1 MRAKA
6 LVLGMVLTLCVSAD
20 TPAADLGAINIQN
33 NIETIGN
40 NINVLNKDLNVTKFQ
55 KKTVK
60 KKNKKKTKLSEIDKY
75 KKKIFDMG
83 VVDLSDSDDE
93 CAKIY
98 KTKDKKSKVIGYL
111 PDKGIMKVVE
121 QDGKKYK
128 IKSGKITGYVSVKDV
143 VVDSDVETVLLDDNL
158 IEAKFTKD
166 VALKSEAKGKD
177 VAVGM
182 GYSGRS
188 YPVIGFSNN
197 KKYLRVQRTES
208 ITGWVPVSSVA
219 IDIVAESAMTK
230 SEYEDYKEEQELEYQ
245 AQLQSVINV
254 GSFRGSDELTNS
266 IISLLAQ
273 NESGNYMA
281 ARNGLAQFKGEKT
294 ITVGAWQWYG
304 ERAHNLLKR
313 ICATNVEEARDIINN
328 SFTGSKKK
336 QKKKADK
343 LYSDILPGDSW
354 ENGARSF
361 SEEELVAVKALLGSS
376 FGIEVQKSQVQSDVA
391 VRINV
396 ARSEYGLTNSRLIAY
411 FCDLFWQ
418 NPKNARAITDE
429 CIKHYE
435 GKAKFNNAKDALK
448 YMHETAM
455 KNSVMGQFTQRRT
468 FTYSFCKTMSK

>member
-6 LVLGMVLTLCVSAD
+6 LILGMVLTLCVSAD

-40 NINVLNKDLNVTKFQ
+40 NISVLNKDLNVTKLQ

-83 VVDLSDSDDE
+83 VVDLSDNDDE

-143 VVDSDVETVLLDDNL
+143 VVDSDVEMVLLDDNL

-197 KKYLRVQRTES
+197 KRYLRVQRTKS

-219 IDIVAESAMTK
+219 IDIVAESAMT
-230 SEYEDYKEEQELEYQ
+230 
-245 AQLQSVINV
+245 
-254 GSFRGSDELTNS
+254 
-266 IISLLAQ
+266 
-273 NESGNYMA
+273 
-281 ARNGLAQFKGEKT
+281 
-294 ITVGAWQWYG
+294 
-304 ERAHNLLKR
+304 
-313 ICATNVEEARDIINN
+313 
-328 SFTGSKKK
+328 
-336 QKKKADK
+336 
-343 LYSDILPGDSW
+343 
-354 ENGARSF
+354 
-361 SEEELVAVKALLGSS
+361 
-376 FGIEVQKSQVQSDVA
+376 
-391 VRINV
+391 
-396 ARSEYGLTNSRLIAY
+396 
-411 FCDLFWQ
+411 
-418 NPKNARAITDE
+418 
-429 CIKHYE
+429 
-435 GKAKFNNAKDALK
+435 
-448 YMHETAM
+448 
-455 KNSVMGQFTQRRT
+455 RRT
-468 FTYSFCKTMSK
+468 GVRVSGSASKCNKCRFF

>member
-1 MRAKA
+1 MNCFRR
-6 LVLGMVLTLCVSAD
+6 
-20 TPAADLGAINIQN
+20 
-33 NIETIGN
+33 
-40 NINVLNKDLNVTKFQ
+40 VTKFQ

-254 GSFRGSDELTNS
+254 GSF
-266 IISLLAQ
+266 
-273 NESGNYMA
+273 
-281 ARNGLAQFKGEKT
+281 
-294 ITVGAWQWYG
+294 
-304 ERAHNLLKR
+304 
-313 ICATNVEEARDIINN
+313 
-328 SFTGSKKK
+328 
-336 QKKKADK
+336 
-343 LYSDILPGDSW
+343 
-354 ENGARSF
+354 
-361 SEEELVAVKALLGSS
+361 
-376 FGIEVQKSQVQSDVA
+376 
-391 VRINV
+391 
-396 ARSEYGLTNSRLIAY
+396 
-411 FCDLFWQ
+411 
-418 NPKNARAITDE
+418 
-429 CIKHYE
+429 
-435 GKAKFNNAKDALK
+435 
-448 YMHETAM
+448 
-455 KNSVMGQFTQRRT
+455 
-468 FTYSFCKTMSK
+468 

>member
-6 LVLGMVLTLCVSAD
+6 LILGMVLTLCVSAD

-40 NINVLNKDLNVTKFQ
+40 NISVLNKDLNVTKLQ

-60 KKNKKKTKLSEIDKY
+60 KKKTKLSEIDKY

-83 VVDLSDSDDE
+83 VVDLSDNDDE

-197 KKYLRVQRTES
+197 MKIIKK
-208 ITGWVPVSSVA
+208 
-219 IDIVAESAMTK
+219 
-230 SEYEDYKEEQELEYQ
+230 
-245 AQLQSVINV
+245 N
-254 GSFRGSDELTNS
+254 
-266 IISLLAQ
+266 
-273 NESGNYMA
+273 
-281 ARNGLAQFKGEKT
+281 
-294 ITVGAWQWYG
+294 
-304 ERAHNLLKR
+304 
-313 ICATNVEEARDIINN
+313 
-328 SFTGSKKK
+328 
-336 QKKKADK
+336 
-343 LYSDILPGDSW
+343 
-354 ENGARSF
+354 RS
-361 SEEELVAVKALLGSS
+361 
-376 FGIEVQKSQVQSDVA
+376 
-391 VRINV
+391 
-396 ARSEYGLTNSRLIAY
+396 
-411 FCDLFWQ
+411 
-418 NPKNARAITDE
+418 
-429 CIKHYE
+429 
-435 GKAKFNNAKDALK
+435 
-448 YMHETAM
+448 
-455 KNSVMGQFTQRRT
+455 
-468 FTYSFCKTMSK
+468 